1 MANFLELFEIVL
13 PPAAGSI
20 LAEFIAAIAGFNPS
34 KIKHSCFVAGFGIG
48 FWGLLYIFGMCRL
61 CIFLNTQKGINSS
74 ARICSAANWF
84 LELIAVNL
92 YLGMVVCFELLQK
105 PACDF

>member
-1 MANFLELFEIVL
+1 LQQLLDSILLKLNIHVLLPDLELVS
-13 PPAAGSI
+13 GV
-20 LAEFIAAIAGFNPS
+20 
-34 KIKHSCFVAGFGIG
+34 CFTF
-48 FWGLLYIFGMCRL
+48 FGMCRL